1 MSKIIHYRE
10 KCIGCNSCVEIDPDK
25 WEMCDKDGKSKLKKS
40 DEKKGIY
47 QLRIDE
53 IEKEK
58 AEKASKSCPVGII
71 KVED

>member
-1 MSKIIHYRE
+1 MSKIIHYRD

-25 WEMCDKDGKSKLKKS
+25 WEMCSEDGKSKLKKS
-40 DEKKGIY
+40 KEKRGIY

-58 AEKASKSCPVGII
+58 AKKASESCPVGII
-71 KVED
+71 KVEA